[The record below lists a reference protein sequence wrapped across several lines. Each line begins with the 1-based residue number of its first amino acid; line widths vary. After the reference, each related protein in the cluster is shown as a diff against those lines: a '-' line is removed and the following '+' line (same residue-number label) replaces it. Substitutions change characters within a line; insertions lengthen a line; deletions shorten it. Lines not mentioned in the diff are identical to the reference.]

1 MNKESLAN
9 FITVVIPTYNKSQR
23 LARTLKYLLDL
34 KQDFRILIA
43 DSSVEPV
50 SPEVKGL
57 LKNSRLQ
64 YYKYIP
70 EEYVFRKIL
79 NTLEKV
85 ETPYVVIWADD
96 DLLAPFFF
104 DKYVAFL
111 EANKDYSVVHGE
123 SFGFQLRDKK
133 PSIAWIYPYPQ
144 RSYTTNN
151 ISERL
156 LDYFDNYTTTF
167 YSIQRTGNLRHNM
180 AYCVDGSFDY
190 FFTELL
196 LSCLTIIQ
204 GKVRKIRNFYML
216 RECFNTQLKN
226 YKNIDISERLSSDN
240 FRPQYEKLILILSS
254 ELSHYAGIDILEAKK
269 IIELAFWD
277 YASRNLVRIYAKK
290 KCAILES
297 GKLKRSCDTTTS
309 FYRYIPKLIFLFYK
323 LSKAVIFSSFIK
335 YRRKYFLLYRA
346 LTLNNEKKN
355 I

>member
-1 MNKESLAN
+1 MNKRPLIN
-9 FITVVIPTYNKSQR
+9 LITVVIPTYNRPER
-23 LARTLKYLLDL
+23 LARTLKYLLDF

-50 SPEVKGL
+50 SPEVEGL
-57 LKNSRLQ
+57 IKNSRLQ
-64 YYKYIP
+64 YYKYAP

-144 RSYTTNN
+144 RSYTNN
-151 ISERL
+151 DISERL
-156 LDYFDNYTTTF
+156 LSYFNNYTTTF
-167 YSIQRTGNLRHNM
+167 YSIQRTDNLRHNM
-180 AYCVDGSFDY
+180 AYCADGSFDY
-190 FFTELL
+190 FFIELL
-196 LSCLTIIQ
+196 LSYLAIIQ
-204 GKVRKIRNFYML
+204 GKVRKIRSFYML
-216 RECFNTQLKN
+216 RECFNAQLKN
-226 YKNIDISERLSSDN
+226 YKNIDIFERLSSDN
-240 FRPQYEKLILILSS
+240 FRPQYEKLVLILSS
-254 ELSHYAGIDILEAKK
+254 ELSHYAGIDILEARK
-269 IIELAFWD
+269 IIELAFWN
-277 YASRNLVRIYAKK
+277 YASRNFVWIYAKK

-297 GKLKRSCDTTTS
+297 GKVKRSFATATS
-309 FYRYIPKLIFLFYK
+309 FCRYIPKLIFLFYK
-323 LSKAVIFSSFIK
+323 LSKVVIFSSFMK
-335 YRRKYFLLYRA
+335 YRHEYFLLYRA